1 VEKGAALD
9 VGFEGIWVTCA
20 RGAEKK
26 AMAELTTVCAQ
37 YGQQMWPLSLSD
49 DPAQLS
55 RQSELS
61 KGDPDSLD
69 DVPSTDGEF
78 DIEASISREIQ
89 SMKSSGVSTAASSLR
104 QTRMFTPIR
113 SAMECV
119 FFMRTKPPIIPLDLT
134 MRICIESRHSRDGRL
149 ERMCR
154 YVNRITPVATMDK
167 ATANGV
173 ARVARRVLAPY
184 FDLTADSA
192 ASELEQN
199 TTQREE
205 TQEAPIVESRSIE
218 TGSRRQ
224 CGNHLDKGAP
234 TDVAEHTVSLT

>member
-1 VEKGAALD
+1 
-9 VGFEGIWVTCA
+9 
-20 RGAEKK
+20 
-26 AMAELTTVCAQ
+26 
-37 YGQQMWPLSLSD
+37 
-49 DPAQLS
+49 
-55 RQSELS
+55 
-61 KGDPDSLD
+61 
-69 DVPSTDGEF
+69 
-78 DIEASISREIQ
+78 
-89 SMKSSGVSTAASSLR
+89 
-104 QTRMFTPIR
+104 
-113 SAMECV
+113 
-119 FFMRTKPPIIPLDLT
+119 
-134 MRICIESRHSRDGRL
+134 
-149 ERMCR
+149 
-154 YVNRITPVATMDK
+154 MDK